1 MVKEIYEDGQGV
13 ASPEAINAIRVAR
26 LFTDSYVEVFKKMGS
41 MVGGKFSVAP
51 TFTIVKAA
59 ETRHKVTSL
68 LDFTGAIN
76 GFVIL
81 NYPSEAALDV
91 VSSFLQ
97 GMGMSKEDCPK
108 FVGEDAANTLGEI
121 TNQVLG
127 GFRRNLEK
135 TYGMKSMSGTPI
147 TMIMNTMFNL
157 APVDR
162 GMKYVYVRAQ
172 INTPNAN
179 AVYIEFCMQEGI
191 FVRLKSK

>member
-1 MVKEIYEDGQGV
+1 MNEIYEYGQGG
-13 ASPEAINAIRVAR
+13 ASPEAINAIRIAR
-26 LFTDSYVEVFKKMGS
+26 LFADSYVEVFKKMGS
-41 MVGGKFSVAP
+41 KLGEKFSVAP

-81 NYPSEAALDV
+81 NYSSDAALDV
-91 VSSFLQ
+91 VSVFLQ

-135 TYGMKSMSGTPI
+135 TYGMKSSSGTPI

-157 APVDR
+157 APVDH
-162 GMKYVYVRAQ
+162 GIKHVYVRVQ
-172 INTPNAN
+172 INTPSAN
-179 AVYIEFCMQEGI
+179 AVYVEFCMQEGI